1 MANSVATAQDGGES
15 CSGSATL
22 MFGFSACQ
30 QELAGCSPMAAM
42 LSPATCES
50 AHLESAAK
58 YPVSVGAAQR
68 PSTVGCKRKAGRD
81 QSTPGSAAVP
91 LVDCLDQSGRP
102 SGGTSQAFR
111 CDTQTYACHLVITW
125 VNASLDRIA
134 GMMLAQVALSKL
146 SMILHDQ
153 NDCCLP
159 ALAAAGKH
167 LVPLMHGWC
176 HSCRPENTKRL
187 HSLQHACSGTVGS
200 AWGTSGS
207 CHSECDLASL
217 LDMQNASPVADNAG
231 KIPARPDV
239 ASGPVQRRSPL
250 RQVSTGLRVTL
261 HPFCASRLLR
271 EHPAMRA
278 FWGPCVHLGA
288 VADMMSGHYLS
299 AQQCVRRPFSCRLLL
314 KDGS

>member
-1 MANSVATAQDGGES
+1 MANSVAAAQDGGES

-30 QELAGCSPMAAM
+30 QELASCSPMAAM

-102 SGGTSQAFR
+102 SGGNSQAFR

-125 VNASLDRIA
+125 VNASMDRIA
-134 GMMLAQVALSKL
+134 GRMLAQLALVKQSVVD
-146 SMILHDQ
+146 HDQ
-153 NDCCLP
+153 NDCCLS
-159 ALAAAGKH
+159 ALAAAEVH

-217 LDMQNASPVADNAG
+217 LDMQNTSPVADNAG
-231 KIPARPDV
+231 KIPARPDLAPGAV
-239 ASGPVQRRSPL
+239 RRRSPL
-250 RQVSTGLRVTL
+250 HLAATGLWVTPC
-261 HPFCASRLLR
+261 PFCTSRLLPD
-271 EHPAMRA
+271 HQAMRA
-278 FWGPCVHLGA
+278 F
-288 VADMMSGHYLS
+288 
-299 AQQCVRRPFSCRLLL
+299 
-314 KDGS
+314 